1 MKRLIFILL
10 TITLIVVSFLTV
22 KQFEYI
28 QFQSFNKNDN
38 NEIWNVHIEAGNP
51 KNNKLEN
58 FQLLNAVA
66 LKAEVNLQRVSYE
79 KDRNNENKVVYYVV
93 LYEANKYFEKLK
105 LKSGIF
111 LEKSSDYNDFLST
124 VHTNDTHQ
132 VGQLEIFHSFD
143 PIEIRPMIAAEKT
156 KDIKGTYTLY
166 GIDKAE
172 SFKSKAAENG
182 FIVNIS
188 KDQAQSLITKYPY
201 QEMLYKALL
210 ILCFLIALA
219 IQYDVVNTYKE
230 IAVRK
235 LLGYNFWHIGSYLI
249 RKYIKVLFGAIAV
262 GFLGLILYLYLYNQF
277 QQLLPFLY
285 FWVTNIIPL
294 ILIFIF
300 IYLIT
305 WIGTKNIN
313 ISQMIKNK
321 KPIESLFYL
330 NIVVRFILA
339 IFLILGLQQ
348 GISTYLELKSTVDK
362 HEKWSLLKD
371 YSYLG
376 VVATNISETM
386 SLLENEKKKKQ
397 FQFLYKELES
407 QGAFYISPSPYYL
420 NNASNFPLNPDPW
433 GMDGKKVEINKN
445 YLTINKIVDTNN
457 KRLQIPENNSKNQ
470 ITAIVPIKYKK
481 YENSIKRTIG
491 KDYIGIYNLKDL
503 KPVNVNIIYV
513 KNKQTYFTY
522 STNMAVKNAHQITDP
537 ITILVNDQFD
547 PRILANHISM
557 GYGFYTKNSGCNAP
571 FEMTQNTL
579 KKYEL
584 HDIWQPNSIAYSSV
598 ELKIENDR
606 KSLQLSTIYC
616 TLYLLLATVLIFFS
630 SMYYL
635 EMNKQLLALQW
646 IFGYMFFEKHSLV
659 YLVILVF
666 WNLTFMVSFFISS
679 SNLLLKITFGLAL
692 FDILLISIILIIK
705 EYQTVKQVFIAK

>member
-1 MKRLIFILL
+1 MKKLIFILL
-10 TITLIVVSFLTV
+10 TITLLIVSFLSV

-28 QFQSFNKNDN
+28 QFQSFNNNDN
-38 NEIWNVHIEAGNP
+38 NEKWNVHIEAGNP
-51 KNNKLEN
+51 QKNKLEN
-58 FQLLNAVA
+58 FQLLNAVT

-93 LYEANKYFEKLK
+93 LYKANKYFEKLK

-172 SFKSKAAENG
+172 RFKSKAEENG

-219 IQYDVVNTYKE
+219 IQYDVVNNYKD

-235 LLGYNFWHIGSYLI
+235 LLGFNFWHIGSYLI
-249 RKYIKVLFGAIAV
+249 KKYIKVLFGALAI
-262 GFLGLILYLYLYNQF
+262 GFFGLILYLYLYNQF

-321 KPIESLFYL
+321 KPIESLIYL

-348 GISTYLELKSTVDK
+348 GISTYLGLKSTVDK

-420 NNASNFPLNPDPW
+420 NKTSNFPQNPDPW

-445 YLTINKIVDTNN
+445 YLAINKIVDTNN

-503 KPVNVNIIYV
+503 KPVNVNILYV

-522 STNMAVKNAHQITDP
+522 STNMAVKNGHQITDP
-537 ITILVNDQFD
+537 IAILVNDQFD

-557 GYGFYTKNSGCNAP
+557 GYGFYTKNSRYNTP

-579 KKYEL
+579 KKYDL

-606 KSLQLSTIYC
+606 NSLQLSTIYC
-616 TLYLLLATVLIFFS
+616 TLYLLLATVLLFFS

-666 WNLTFMVSFFISS
+666 WNLTFMVSFYISS

-705 EYQTVKQVFIAK
+705 EYQTIKQVFIAK